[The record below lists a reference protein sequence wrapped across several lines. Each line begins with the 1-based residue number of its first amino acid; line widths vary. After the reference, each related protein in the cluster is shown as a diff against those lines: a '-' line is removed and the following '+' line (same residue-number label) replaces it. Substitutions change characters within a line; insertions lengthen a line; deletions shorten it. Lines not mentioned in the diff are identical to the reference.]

1 MDKAK
6 SRVLSLD
13 GVVNSKNPRRHP
25 FPVYDLSLSDAKLI
39 ELYHVMIRIRAFE
52 NAVRKLTKEGKIPA
66 RFGFYTGQE
75 AVAAGVS
82 AHLRKGDQIGSTHR
96 ALGHLIAKGCDLD
109 KLMAELMGKETG
121 FNHGKAGPYHTFD
134 PSIGALGANGIV
146 GGSVPMTAGYALAD
160 QLNGGKNIAVSYF
173 GEGGSNQGGV
183 QETLNL
189 AACWQLPIVFV
200 CENSSPNV
208 QRMLGHEIDYPQLS
222 IGKVSLRAKNYGMPG
237 YTHTG
242 WDVAEVYKAAGK
254 AIRRAR
260 AGNGPTLLEFK
271 VHQLEGNL
279 EGRLEAIEKE
289 RQWDPIDLLKS
300 KISRNIDDKI
310 RVEEVDRVQN
320 AIEFGLKSREPS
332 PEQAYTCV
340 FGEVF

>member
-1 MDKAK
+1 MREVVNPK
-6 SRVLSLD
+6 SHRLHTFPVLTLSL
-13 GVVNSKNPRRHP
+13 NE
-25 FPVYDLSLSDAKLI
+25 AKKAEI
-39 ELYHVMIRIRAFE
+39 YRIMVRIRTFE
-52 NAVRKLTKEGKIPA
+52 NAVRILTKEGKIPA
-66 RFGFYTGQE
+66 RFGLYTGQE

-82 AHLRKGDQIGSTHR
+82 IHLQKSDQIGSTHR
-96 ALGHLIAKGCDLD
+96 ALGHLIAKGCDLN

-146 GGSVPMTAGYALAD
+146 GGSVPMTAGYALVN
-160 QLNGGKNIAVSYF
+160 QLKGEGNIAVSYF

-200 CENSSPNV
+200 CENSSPEV

-222 IGKVSLRAKNYGMPG
+222 IDKISLRAKNYGMPG
-237 YTHTG
+237 STHIG
-242 WDVAEVYKAAGK
+242 WDVTEVYKAAEK

-260 AGNGPTLLEFK
+260 IGKGPTLLEFK

-279 EGRLEAIEKE
+279 EGRLEANEREK
-289 RQWDPIDLLKS
+289 QWDPIDLLKQ
-300 KISRNIDDKI
+300 KIPQELDEQI
-310 RVEEVDRVQN
+310 RTEEVARVQR
-320 AIEFGLKSREPS
+320 AIDFGFRSPEPAL
-332 PEQAYTCV
+332 EQAYSCV
-340 FGEVF
+340 FKEAG

>member
-1 MDKAK
+1 M
-6 SRVLSLD
+6 SLSL
-13 GVVNSKNPRRHP
+13 VKST
-25 FPVYDLSLSDAKLI
+25 
-39 ELYHVMIRIRAFE
+39 ELYRIMVRIRTFE
-52 NAVRKLTKEGKIPA
+52 NAVRKLTNDRKIPA
-66 RFGFYTGQE
+66 RFGLYTGQE

-82 AHLRKGDQIGSTHR
+82 AHLRKDDQIGSTHR

-109 KLMAELMGKETG
+109 KLMAELMGKVTG

-134 PSIGALGANGIV
+134 PSVGALGANGVV

-160 QLNGGKNIAVSYF
+160 QLKGERNVAVSYF

-200 CENSSPNV
+200 CENSSPEV

-222 IGKVSLRAKNYGMPG
+222 VDKVSLRAKNYGMPG
-237 YTHTG
+237 STHIG
-242 WDVAEVYKAAGK
+242 WDAAEVYKSAGK

-260 AGNGPTLLEFK
+260 AGKGPTLLEFK

-279 EGRLEAIEKE
+279 EGRLETNKKE
-289 RQWDPIDLLKS
+289 RQWDPIDLFKQKIPLKL
-300 KISRNIDDKI
+300 DEQI
-310 RVEEVDRVQN
+310 RAEEASRVQK
-320 AIEFGLKSREPS
+320 AIDFGLKSPEPTTD
-332 PEQAYTCV
+332 QAYTCV
-340 FGEVF
+340 FNEVD